1 VLLYYCFATAL
12 LKVSRMSCGVKAK
25 AAAEQAAVDARLD
38 IVEPLLAEL
47 SGAPSGSAAV
57 TAAPAEI
64 KGTYANVC

>member
-1 VLLYYCFATAL
+1 
-12 LKVSRMSCGVKAK
+12 MSCGVKAK
-25 AAAEQAAVDARLD
+25 AAAEQAAADARLD

-64 KGTYANVC
+64 KGMLTYARTYPDVS